1 MNKNINYLLTQK
13 LMSLKYNCWK
23 CGLCCHEIEN
33 SDNGSK
39 KRIPLF
45 PDEADRLMKLAEEKN
60 ITFKI
65 IEDLV
70 FPDILNKK
78 IIILTWKVLMDNP
91 EKCCPFYVPN
101 KGCSIHKEKP
111 LACKAFPLALE
122 RIDSFNIE
130 LSVDLLCKFVSS
142 KYEQLKRADMDKL
155 KEIFE
160 SEYPHVEEL
169 HKKNKKLILKIRKLE
184 YENKIKIAREITL
197 TDLNKAL
204 NEWERIEIK
213 VK

>member
-1 MNKNINYLLTQK
+1 
-13 LMSLKYNCWK
+13 MSLKYTCLK
-23 CGLCCHEIEN
+23 CGVCCYEIE
-33 SDNGSK
+33 SSIEGYK

-45 PDEADRLMKLAEEKN
+45 PEEADRLIKLAEEKK
-60 ITFKI
+60 IVFKI

-78 IIILTWKVLMDNP
+78 IIVLTWKILMDNP
-91 EKCCPFYVPN
+91 EKCCPFYIPN
-101 KGCSIHKEKP
+101 KGCSIHEEKP

-122 RIDSFNIE
+122 RVDSFNIE
-130 LSVDLLCKFVSS
+130 LSLDPLCKFVLT
-142 KYEQLKRADMDKL
+142 KYDQLKIADMDKL
-155 KEIFE
+155 KDIFE
-160 SEYPHVEEL
+160 TEFPHAEQL
-169 HKKNKKLILKIRKLE
+169 YKKNKKLVLKIRRLE
-184 YENKIKIAREITL
+184 YENKIKIAREITI